1 MDYSLTPLARSPRSL
16 AHLDLELSE
25 GERTEYVNIRFDD
38 KMKRKTKKIKKICH
52 KMQRETKKSKKI
64 YSKMTSKLFGIERKN
79 LASASSVLKSSLS
92 SSWDL
97 DLMSSSCVSEPES
110 SLLLRHAIEKVSY
123 EAWLNFSQKN
133 RNLWHTVARSLAR
146 SLNSL
151 AHLNPGLSE

>member
-1 MDYSLTPLARSPRSL
+1 MALTKDGLL
-16 AHLDLELSE
+16 AHLDPELSG
-25 GERTEYVNIRFDD
+25 GERTEYVNFRFDN

-52 KMQRETKKSKKI
+52 EMQRETKKARRFTQNWLQSSSESNGK
-64 YSKMTSKLFGIERKN
+64 S

-110 SLLLRHAIEKVSY
+110 SLLLRHAMEKVSY

-146 SLNSL
+146 SLNTL
-151 AHLNPGLSE
+151 AHLNPGLSK